1 MHRADARLKFL
12 LTVGFILALSLLP
25 SGSFVALAIA
35 WVAVMALAV
44 WAKLGPLRVIRG
56 SFVALPFV
64 FAALPLLFTKHGD
77 PIGTVDFGLF
87 SLTLSGE
94 GIRHVATITLKSW
107 ISVQAA
113 TLLVFSTP
121 FHDLLEGL
129 ARLRMPRL
137 MVAIISLMYR
147 YLAVLTG
154 EASRM
159 MRARS
164 ARMAE
169 QPGLKHPGVLW
180 QAKVVGNMVGAL
192 FIRSYER
199 SERVYLAMQSRGYT
213 GHIAHIHERPLG
225 RGWLALLVGAAL
237 LVAFEVTARRWLPH
251 A

>member
-1 MHRADARLKFL
+1 

-25 SGSFVALAIA
+25 VGSFLALAIA
-35 WVAVMALAV
+35 WLAVMAMSVVAR
-44 WAKLGPLRVIRG
+44 LGPWRIIRG

-64 FAALPLLFTKHGD
+64 LAAFPLLFTKHGD
-77 PIGTVDFGLF
+77 PLGSLDLGLF
-87 SLTLSGE
+87 TLTLSGE
-94 GIRHVATITLKSW
+94 GLRIVATITLKSW

-129 ARLRMPRL
+129 ARLRLPKL

-164 ARMAE
+164 SRMATVE
-169 QPGLKHPGVLW
+169 GAKRPGVRW
-180 QAKVVGNMVGAL
+180 QARVVGNMVGAL

-199 SERVYLAMQSRGYT
+199 SERVYLAMQSRGYS
-213 GHIAHIHERPLG
+213 GHIAHVHERPLSNLA
-225 RGWLALLVGAAL
+225 WLTLVAGAAL
-237 LVAFEVTARRWLPH
+237 LVAFEVSAHLWMWK